1 MDSIEL
7 VKLLKKEREKG
18 LSCLYDKYA
27 AALNGI
33 VARIVVS
40 EALAEEVLQQVF
52 LKVAHS
58 IDAYETES
66 CSLFT
71 WMSRM
76 ARQEALTAQEQQSSE
91 KRITNELHPLVSN
104 TGNDCKD
111 VLNYI
116 YVLGFTPSETAK
128 HLNLT
133 LEEVKTKLRMA
144 VSQLRQSYQSN
155 MAQ

>member
-7 VKLLKKEREKG
+7 VKLLKQEKEKG

-58 IDAYETES
+58 IEAYEKES

-76 ARQEALTAQEQQSSE
+76 ARHDALIAQEKHSPEERGGKS
-91 KRITNELHPLVSN
+91 THPLVSN
-104 TGNDCKD
+104 TANECKD

-116 YVLGFTPSETAK
+116 YVLGYTPLETAK
-128 HLNLT
+128 HLDLS

-144 VSQLRQSYQSN
+144 VHQIRQSCQSN
-155 MAQ
+155 MA

>member
-7 VKLLKKEREKG
+7 VKLLQQEKEKG

-33 VARIVVS
+33 VARIIVS
-40 EALAEEVLQQVF
+40 EALAEEVLQQIF
-52 LKVAHS
+52 LKVALS
-58 IDAYETES
+58 IDAYEKEN

-71 WMSRM
+71 WMSRI
-76 ARQEALTAQEQQSSE
+76 ARQEALIALETHSPEERAGKS
-91 KRITNELHPLVSN
+91 THPLVSN

-116 YVLGFTPSETAK
+116 YVLGYTPLETAQ
-128 HLNLT
+128 HLDLS
-133 LEEVKTKLRMA
+133 LDEVKAKLRMA
-144 VSQLRQSYQSN
+144 VNQIRQSCQSN
-155 MAQ
+155 MA